1 MENKLMIVFECI
13 KSVIENEN
21 KKYVIDEESLRI
33 ANESHL
39 LPFLYLSMD
48 ENTSIDIKEQIQSK
62 FNAYILYDSMLDME
76 YNKFIKLMN
85 DNGIKYSILKGFH
98 LRKYYPKS
106 FLRYMCDID
115 VLVDKKVF
123 SKAGKILIDLGY
135 SKGEFTN
142 HDQGYIK
149 NPFNIEL
156 HYKMISQKEYGG
168 SYFKNPF
175 SLMKKKDNSNEYIF
189 KRKEDEYLYYFCHL
203 LKHYEEYGIGFR
215 NFIDLYLFLK
225 NNDLDYEYIHKIYK
239 MTSFYDDCI
248 YLEEYIKDLFTEKEE
263 YKEFTNK
270 LLHDKTYGSMH
281 QMMERELEHDSTIK
295 WFFKKVFPNIAYM
308 KNRYSILRHK
318 MGYILLPFL
327 YIHHWFY
334 YGVVKLKYSI
344 KKYKFAKSVKKEE

>member
-1 MENKLMIVFECI
+1 MIVFECI

-98 LRKYYPKS
+98 LRKYYPES

-115 VLVDKKVF
+115 VLVDKKDF

-142 HDQGYIK
+142 HDQV
-149 NPFNIEL
+149 
-156 HYKMISQKEYGG
+156 
-168 SYFKNPF
+168 
-175 SLMKKKDNSNEYIF
+175 
-189 KRKEDEYLYYFCHL
+189 
-203 LKHYEEYGIGFR
+203 
-215 NFIDLYLFLK
+215 LF
-225 NNDLDYEYIHKIYK
+225 Y
-239 MTSFYDDCI
+239 
-248 YLEEYIKDLFTEKEE
+248 
-263 YKEFTNK
+263 
-270 LLHDKTYGSMH
+270 
-281 QMMERELEHDSTIK
+281 
-295 WFFKKVFPNIAYM
+295 
-308 KNRYSILRHK
+308 
-318 MGYILLPFL
+318 
-327 YIHHWFY
+327 
-334 YGVVKLKYSI
+334 
-344 KKYKFAKSVKKEE
+344 